1 MMRGLKAF
9 ALVGGLVVVVGGCS
23 FLGSPSAALPTI
35 PADAQIDCGALLD
48 QALCRVAVQ
57 VAITAQL
64 NPPPIAKA
72 TVRRPAVNDDCFA
85 VPHPCSATSV
95 IVTLQSGDTI
105 QEVALIPTTDGWA
118 LLDPP
123 R

>member
-1 MMRGLKAF
+1 MTRTLRRIV
-9 ALVGGLVVVVGGCS
+9 LVGGLVVAVGGCS

-35 PADAQIDCGALLD
+35 PPGAKIDCGALLD

-64 NPPPIAKA
+64 NPPPIVEA
-72 TVRRPAVNDDCFA
+72 TVRRPRNDDDCFTA
-85 VPHPCSATSV
+85 PHPCSATSV
-95 IVTLQSGDTI
+95 IVTLQSGDTL
-105 QEVALIPTTDGWA
+105 QEVALMPTTDGWA
-118 LLDPP
+118 LLDQP